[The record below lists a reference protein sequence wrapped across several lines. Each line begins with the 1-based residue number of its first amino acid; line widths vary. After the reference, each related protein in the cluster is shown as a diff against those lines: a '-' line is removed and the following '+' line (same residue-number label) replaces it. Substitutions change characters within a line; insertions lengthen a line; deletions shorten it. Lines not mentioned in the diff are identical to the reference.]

1 MSESPSPPEFL
12 ARGASNPRIAYRRI
26 RGKSPGIVFCTGFM
40 SDMTGSKALAVAEF
54 ARARGQAC
62 LRFDYSG
69 HGESDG
75 RFEDGTIGGWFAD
88 ALAAFDALTEGPQV
102 VVGSSMGGWIA
113 LLLARARA
121 LRVAAL
127 VGIAPAPDFTEDLIW
142 AKMPP
147 AKRDELLARGVIH
160 EPSDYGEK
168 PYAITK
174 ALIEDGRRHLLL
186 RAPLKP
192 MSIRWRSITPPMAAR
207 IDGIYRP
214 SIHAPPR
221 GSKTAFN
228 SSTTKEISPPR
239 RNTAEII
246 RVRATVQAKCSMFL
260 ELMKTSNGRRWPAMT
275 MSLMVM

>member
-186 RAPLKP
+186 RAPLAFEGKVRLLHGMRDP
-192 MSIRWRSITPPMAAR
+192 DVPWELSPKIASVLTTADVRVTLIK
-207 IDGIYRP
+207 DGDHRLSREP
-214 SIHAPPR
+214 DLDLL
-221 GSKTAFN
+221 
-228 SSTTKEISPPR
+228 
-239 RNTAEII
+239 
-246 RVRATVQAKCSMFL
+246 RATLA
-260 ELMKTSNGRRWPAMT
+260 ELCG
-275 MSLMVM
+275 